1 MPRVLNRMGLCSPSP
16 LHRLNQTSQTSFF
29 SGEITFHYGAFTV
42 CVLNCGTRA
51 ASCLLM
57 TWPAA
62 EFNNRN
68 MFKSL
73 TRGGKMKRRQ
83 MVVCLCWVLLPVSLK
98 QHGLCWV
105 VISSFSFLSQN
116 DSAETVLFIKQHS
129 KTFPN
134 EFEKRRNHAADLWR
148 KQKTLCFA
156 LHSTFIQTK
165 LNSIHRILQM
175 KNQYL

>member
-1 MPRVLNRMGLCSPSP
+1 
-16 LHRLNQTSQTSFF
+16 
-29 SGEITFHYGAFTV
+29 
-42 CVLNCGTRA
+42 
-51 ASCLLM
+51 M
-57 TWPAA
+57 TWLAA
-62 EFNNRN
+62 EFENRN

-73 TRGGKMKRRQ
+73 TRGGKMKRWQ

-105 VISSFSFLSQN
+105 VISSFSFLSRN
-116 DSAETVLFIKQHS
+116 DSAETVLFYEQHG

-156 LHSTFIQTK
+156 LHSTFIQPK

-175 KNQYL
+175 ENQCLLPSNVAIQFDFSPPSWLNFKEDIDPARREWHHSDTRAQQ